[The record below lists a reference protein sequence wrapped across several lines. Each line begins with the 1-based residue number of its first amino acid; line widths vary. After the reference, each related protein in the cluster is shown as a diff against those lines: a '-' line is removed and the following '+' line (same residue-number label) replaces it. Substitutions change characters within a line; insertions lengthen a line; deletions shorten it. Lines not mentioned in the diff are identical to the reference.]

1 MASTASTNKVTLRM
15 SPEDVRRLDALREQR
30 KLRLARVDGLGP
42 PDRVSRA
49 ALALHY
55 LRTGMTQAERAASA
69 AVEVTTSGVPESG

>member
-55 LRTGMTQAERAASA
+55 LRTGMTQAERAAGA
-69 AVEVTTSGVPESG
+69 AVEVTPPAVGEPG